1 MIPSLGALNRLSVD
15 DERADRLERRLDRL
29 KLGMDDE
36 RADRLERLDRLKL
49 GIRRGIKDC
58 V

>member
-1 MIPSLGALNRLSVD
+1 MIPSLGALN
-15 DERADRLERRLDRL
+15 RLERRLDRL